1 MNLPALM
8 LCCEWPSLII
18 SMASRSLFSELLN
31 FLGFYALLLC
41 QEFQVVDVF
50 LQDRTFRDILNNQQ
64 LIYLHEARH
73 LLVYLLVQK
82 GDIIAL
88 V

>member
-1 MNLPALM
+1 
-8 LCCEWPSLII
+8 
-18 SMASRSLFSELLN
+18 MACRSLFSQLLD

-50 LQDRTFRDILNNQQ
+50 LQYRTFRDILSNQQ

-82 GDIIAL
+82 GDVIAL